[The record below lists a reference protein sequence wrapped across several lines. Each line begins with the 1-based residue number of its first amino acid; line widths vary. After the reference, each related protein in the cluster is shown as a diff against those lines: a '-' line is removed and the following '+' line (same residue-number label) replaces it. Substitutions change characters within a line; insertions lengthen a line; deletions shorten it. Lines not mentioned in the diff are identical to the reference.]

1 MTLSTHEDRRRM
13 LCGIA
18 LSILGGVFL
27 TDPLTHILRRGAR
40 ESALKIAI
48 NGFAA
53 PLHMLCLVASV
64 IAIVQLLRHRADRIG
79 LVGGALTVI
88 GWSAG
93 IRIMALGQVE
103 SMLQSGIGGVAP
115 DTLGKMFEAAPVV
128 WVSIVPVGILF
139 PSGLTTLGLTLLAVG
154 PLPRWIG
161 AAMVLGAVLF
171 PIGRIGQL
179 TWAVVSCDLV
189 LGLVFAVV
197 AWHILTRPALWKASP
212 VSELKLAA

>member
-1 MTLSTHEDRRRM
+1 MTLSAQENRRRM

-18 LSILGGVFL
+18 LTILGAIFL
-27 TDPLTHILRRGAR
+27 TDPLTHILRRGTN
-40 ESALKIAI
+40 EGALKIAV

-64 IAIVQLLRHRADRIG
+64 IAIVQILRHRADRIG
-79 LVGGALTVI
+79 LTGGALTLM
-88 GWSAG
+88 GWAAG
-93 IRIMALGQVE
+93 IRIMGLGQLE
-103 SMLQSGIGGVAP
+103 SMFNSGIGGVAP
-115 DTLGKMFEAAPVV
+115 DTLRKMFEAAPIV

-139 PSGLTTLGLTLLAVG
+139 PSGLITLGLTLLTMG

-161 AAMVLGAVLF
+161 ATLALGAVLF

-189 LGLVFAVV
+189 LGLVFCSI
-197 AWHILTRPALWKASP
+197 AWQILTRPTLWKESPASD
-212 VSELKLAA
+212 LQLAA